1 MSKLFAV
8 GKSGNAAGRPK
19 GSKYSILTTK
29 GRIERFLGR
38 NMTARAMQDL
48 YTKLTPKDQTE
59 LLTSLLPYVLPKQSN
74 DAISP
79 ADVDRLYE
87 EIMKGLENNNL
98 KADGKAT
105 G

>member
-8 GKSGNAAGRPK
+8 GKSGNPAGRPK

-48 YTKLTPKDQTE
+48 YSKLSPKDQYE
-59 LLTSLLPYVLPKQSN
+59 FLTTLLPYILPKVPVEGLSAT
-74 DAISP
+74 DI
-79 ADVDRLYE
+79 DRLYE
-87 EIMKGLENNNL
+87 QIAKDVQS
-98 KADGKAT
+98 KANGKAV
-105 G
+105 